1 MNVQFKNLKFIIV
14 LSLIVFLFP
23 SCSITKCRYSNG
35 FNLNLNTGFKKENK
49 DKKEWLAN
57 KANKPKSKNSLKIT
71 ETKRLQNSTQ
81 VDSLQAK
88 EMTQNL
94 KIVDDVK
101 AFIQEDKIEK
111 TKLMSFGNGIKDLEQ
126 FKGKVVSKEKK
137 RIHKMLEKVKQK
149 ENSFWDTWLGNALIE
164 VATFIL
170 GLVLF
175 LGIMYFVLMF
185 ETFSLPLQFLL
196 IVIGLI
202 LFMIILS
209 DLFNSA
215 TDAVFDIFTR

>member
-1 MNVQFKNLKFIIV
+1 MNVQFKNLNFIIV

-35 FNLNLNTGFKKENK
+35 FNLGFNTSLKK
-49 DKKEWLAN
+49 DKKELLAN
-57 KANKPKSKNSLKIT
+57 KLNKPKPKNSIKIS
-71 ETKRLQNSTQ
+71 ETNSLQNSTQ
-81 VDSLQAK
+81 VDSLQAV

-94 KIVDDVK
+94 RIVDDVK

-111 TKLMSFGNGIKDLEQ
+111 TKLMSFGNGIKDLNQ
-126 FKGKVVSKEKK
+126 LKGNGVSKDKIRIVEKV
-137 RIHKMLEKVKQK
+137 EKVKQK
-149 ENSFWDTWLGNALIE
+149 ENGFWDTWLGNALIE

-170 GLVLF
+170 GLILY

-196 IVIGLI
+196 TVIGLVLFI
-202 LFMIILS
+202 LILS

-215 TDAVFDIFTR
+215 TDAVFDFFTR

>member
-1 MNVQFKNLKFIIV
+1 MNFQFKNLNFIIV
-14 LSLIVFLFP
+14 LSLIVFLLP

-149 ENSFWDTWLGNALIE
+149 ENSFWDTWLGNTLIE